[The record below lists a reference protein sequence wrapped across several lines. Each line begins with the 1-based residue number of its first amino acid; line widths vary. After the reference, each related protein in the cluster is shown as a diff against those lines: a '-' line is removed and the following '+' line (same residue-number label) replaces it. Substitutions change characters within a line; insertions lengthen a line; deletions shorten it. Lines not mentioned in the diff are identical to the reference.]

1 MTPASPSRSLLFA
14 ASFATFGRLARR
26 SACHWA
32 IVARYCRSPPRVAAT
47 SRVRSAV
54 LCPGCGG
61 LIQRIRS
68 PTIPVRFS
76 SSRSSFRVARWRWV
90 IASSQRR
97 PASTAAAS
105 EPMAGIASQHA
116 SRADVGRPRRS
127 RSRAPGW
134 HAPHAARSSQQVTRC
149 VTPGRTPS
157 AAALRN
163 LSTVDGRR
171 LVRRAQQHGNA
182 AAALAPRPRA
192 GRNPAGHLQD
202 GRSDSAASAERSA
215 ADGPRCASVPCGE
228 ETRDATPRAAVRQL
242 FDGHHHSV
250 LRHRQRGS
258 SLRSEGVAVAAEK
271 LRHGERRWRQASG
284 LRGRGFGCPIVASRR
299 PIKSCAVSHRG
310 LQSSP
315 TPDPLRDWI
324 KRLATPACAATHERR
339 DAVPSGN

>member
-1 MTPASPSRSLLFA
+1 MRGAVAGRAGFAPAERWRLLTAHPVSYTPGRRERDTTAAELASSFLPSSTRRLSARIQRALRPA
-14 ASFATFGRLARR
+14 ARGAPTSARR
-26 SACHWA
+26 
-32 IVARYCRSPPRVAAT
+32 ARR
-47 SRVRSAV
+47 
-54 LCPGCGG
+54 G
-61 LIQRIRS
+61 LG
-68 PTIPVRFS
+68 
-76 SSRSSFRVARWRWV
+76 
-90 IASSQRR
+90 
-97 PASTAAAS
+97 PAAAAS
-105 EPMAGIASQHA
+105 TP
-116 SRADVGRPRRS
+116 VGPPPRRS

-134 HAPHAARSSQQVTRC
+134 HAPLAARSSQQVTRC

-157 AAALRN
+157 DAALRN